1 MNRRHLLKLA
11 GAATLIAGVP
21 APLRALAQ
29 QAAPAAR
36 GRVLLLVEL
45 KGGND
50 GLNMVAPVAD
60 PLYHRLR
67 PNLAIAKDAA
77 LPLKDGLAFNPVLK
91 PLMGSWQAGDL
102 AIARGVGYPQP
113 NRSHFRSIEIWET
126 ASNSQET
133 LQEGWVAAV
142 LKGNVGRA
150 ADGIVI
156 GDYEF
161 GPLEG
166 GAMRN
171 VIFDK
176 PDQFIAQ
183 AKRMRAIEAQAGG
196 ALGHLLRVRG
206 ELLGATGELEPI
218 FADPPKLA
226 VEFPPF
232 PFAQQ
237 AKVAA
242 QLIAADAGVP
252 VLKLAQR
259 GYDTHV
265 NQRNQHDR
273 LLGQLA
279 EALAAVRAALIAAGR
294 WDDVLI
300 MTYSEFGRRAAE
312 NASRGTDHG
321 TAAPHLLLGGR
332 VKGGFHG
339 AQPRLD
345 DLDAGD
351 LKFATDYRRLY
362 ATVARRWWGLGDQ
375 AGDSLG
381 RLATHRPLDLIA

>member
-1 MNRRHLLKLA
+1 MDRRELLKALA
-11 GAATLIAGVP
+11 LGPLLGGLP

-29 QAAPAAR
+29 TAWPPR
-36 GRVLLLVEL
+36 SRVLVLVEL

-50 GLNMVAPVAD
+50 GLNMVAPVGDA
-60 PLYHRLR
+60 LYQRQR
-67 PNLAIAKDAA
+67 PTLAIAPDAA
-77 LPLKDGLAFNPVLK
+77 LPLGERLAFNPVMK
-91 PLMGSWQAGDL
+91 PLMAAWQASDL

-126 ASNSQET
+126 AADSHET
-133 LQEGWVAAV
+133 LQEGWVAGA
-142 LKGNVGRA
+142 LKGNVGQA

-176 PDQFIAQ
+176 PEQFIAQ
-183 AKRMRAIEAQAGG
+183 AKRLRGLEGGAGG

-206 ELLGATGELEPI
+206 ELIGATAELEAV
-218 FADPPKLA
+218 FKAPPPLA
-226 VEFPPF
+226 VEFPSF
-232 PFAQQ
+232 AFAQQ

-242 QLIAADAGVP
+242 QLIVADAGIP

-265 NQRNQHDR
+265 NQRATHDR

-279 EALAAVRAALIAAGR
+279 ETLAALRAALIAANR
-294 WDDVLI
+294 WQDTLV
-300 MTYSEFGRRAAE
+300 MTYSEFGRRVGE

-321 TAAPHLLLGGR
+321 TAAPHLAMGGR
-332 VKGGFHG
+332 VRGGFYG
-339 AQPRLD
+339 AQPRLEE
-345 DLDAGD
+345 LDAGD
-351 LKFATDYRRLY
+351 LKFSLDYRRLY
-362 ATVARRWWGLGDQ
+362 ATVARRWWGLDN
-375 AGDSLG
+375 AALG
-381 RLATHRPLDLIA
+381 RLAVHKPLDLIA

>member
-1 MNRRHLLKLA
+1 MNRRSILKLA
-11 GAATLIAGVP
+11 GLGALIATVP

-29 QAAPAAR
+29 QAAAGLR
-36 GRVLLLVEL
+36 DRVLLLVEL

-77 LPLKDGLAFNPVLK
+77 LPLQDGLAFNPALK
-91 PLMGSWQAGDL
+91 PLMESWQTGDL
-102 AIARGVGYPQP
+102 AIARGIGYPRP

-126 ASNSQET
+126 ASNSEES
-133 LQEGWVAAV
+133 LQEGWVAGL

-171 VIFDK
+171 VIFNQ
-176 PDQFIAQ
+176 PEQFIAQ
-183 AKRMRAIEAQAGG
+183 AKRMKAIEAQSGG

-218 FADPPKLA
+218 FAAPPKLA
-226 VEFPPF
+226 VEFPAF
-232 PFAQQ
+232 AFAQQ

-242 QLIAADAGVP
+242 QLIAAGAGVP
-252 VLKLAQR
+252 VLKIAQR

-265 NQRNQHDR
+265 NQRGAHDR

-279 EALAAVRAALIAAGR
+279 ETLAALRGALIAAGR
-294 WDDVLI
+294 WHDVLI

-321 TAAPHLLLGGR
+321 TAAPHLLLGGS

-362 ATVARRWWGLGDQ
+362 ATVARRWWGI
-375 AGDSLG
+375 DSNLG
-381 RLATHRPLDLIA
+381 RLAAHRPLDFIV

>member
-11 GAATLIAGVP
+11 AAGALIATVP

-29 QAAPAAR
+29 QAASGLR
-36 GRVLLLVEL
+36 HRVLLLVEL

-91 PLMGSWQAGDL
+91 PLMDSWHSGDL
-102 AIARGVGYPQP
+102 AIARGIGYPQP

-133 LQEGWVAAV
+133 LQEGWVAGL

-176 PDQFIAQ
+176 PEQFIAQ
-183 AKRMRAIEAQAGG
+183 AKRMQAIEAQSGG

-206 ELLGATGELEPI
+206 ELLGATGELAPI
-218 FADPPKLA
+218 FAHPPQLA
-226 VEFPPF
+226 VEFPS
-232 PFAQQ
+232 FAFGQQ

-252 VLKLAQR
+252 VLKIAQR
-259 GYDTHV
+259 SYDTHV
-265 NQRNQHDR
+265 NQRATHDR

-279 EALAAVRAALIAAGR
+279 ETLAALRRALIAAGR
-294 WDDVLI
+294 WNDVLV

-321 TAAPHLLLGGR
+321 TAAPHLLMGGR

-345 DLDAGD
+345 SLDAGD
-351 LKFATDYRRLY
+351 LKFTTDYRQLY
-362 ATVARRWWGLGDQ
+362 ATVARRWWGIERD
-375 AGDSLG
+375 LG
-381 RLATHRPLDLIA
+381 RLASHKPLEVIA

>member
-1 MNRRHLLKLA
+1 MNRRDLLKLA
-11 GAATLIAGVP
+11 GVGAAMASVP
-21 APLRALAQ
+21 APIRALAQ
-29 QAAPAAR
+29 QAAPALR
-36 GRVLLLVEL
+36 SRVLLLVEL

-50 GLNMVAPVAD
+50 GLNMVAPVGDA
-60 PLYHRLR
+60 LYHRLR
-67 PNLAIAKDAA
+67 PNLAIAKDTA
-77 LPLKDGLAFNPVLK
+77 LPLKDGLAFNPTMK
-91 PLMGSWQAGDL
+91 PLMTAWHAGDL

-126 ASNSQET
+126 ASNSEET
-133 LQEGWVAAV
+133 LQEGWVAGV
-142 LKGNVGRA
+142 LKGNVGTA

-176 PDQFIAQ
+176 PEQFIAQ
-183 AKRMRAIEAQAGG
+183 AKRMRAIEAQSGG

-206 ELLGATGELEPI
+206 ELLGATDRLAPI
-218 FADPPKLA
+218 FADPPRLA
-226 VEFPPF
+226 VEFPNF
-232 PFAQQ
+232 AFAQQ
-237 AKVAA
+237 ARVAA

-252 VLKLAQR
+252 VLKIAQR

-265 NQRNQHDR
+265 NQRGQHDR

-279 EALAAVRAALIAAGR
+279 EALGAVRAALIAAGR
-294 WDDVLI
+294 WDEVLV
-300 MTYSEFGRRAAE
+300 MTYSEFGRRVAE

-321 TAAPHLLLGGR
+321 TAAPHLVMGGK
-332 VKGGFHG
+332 VKGGLHG

-351 LKFATDYRRLY
+351 LKFATDYRQLY
-362 ATVARRWWGLGDQ
+362 ATVARRWWGISDN
-375 AGDSLG
+375 LG
-381 RLATHRPLDLIA
+381 RLASYKPVELIA

>member
-1 MNRRHLLKLA
+1 MNRRMMLQLA
-11 GAATLIAGVP
+11 GLGALLTAVP

-29 QAAPAAR
+29 QAAPALR
-36 GRVLLLVEL
+36 HRVLLLVEL

-60 PLYHRLR
+60 PLYRRLR
-67 PNLAIAKDAA
+67 PNLAIAQDAG
-77 LPLKDGLAFNPVLK
+77 LPLKDGLAFNPVMK
-91 PLMGSWQAGDL
+91 PLMSSWQGGDL
-102 AIARGVGYPQP
+102 AILRGIGYPQP

-126 ASNSQET
+126 ASNSEET
-133 LQEGWVAAV
+133 LQDGWIAGL
-142 LKGNVGRA
+142 LKGNVGSA
-150 ADGIVI
+150 ADGIII

-166 GAMRN
+166 GVMRN

-176 PDQFIAQ
+176 PEEFIAQ
-183 AKRMRAIEAQAGG
+183 AKRMRAIEAQSGG

-206 ELLGATGELEPI
+206 ELLGATGHLEPI

-226 VEFPPF
+226 VEFPAF

-252 VLKLAQR
+252 VLKIAQR

-265 NQRNQHDR
+265 NQRVPHDR

-279 EALAAVRAALIAAGR
+279 ETLAALRGALIAAGR
-294 WDDVLI
+294 WNDVLI
-300 MTYSEFGRRAAE
+300 MTYSEFGRRVAE

-321 TAAPHLLLGGR
+321 TAAPHLLMGGK

-362 ATVARRWWGLGDQ
+362 ATVARRWWGIDR
-375 AGDSLG
+375 DLG
-381 RLATHRPLDLIA
+381 RLAAYRPLDLIA

>member
-11 GAATLIAGVP
+11 AAGALIATVP

-29 QAAPAAR
+29 QAASGLR
-36 GRVLLLVEL
+36 NRVLLLVEL

-91 PLMGSWQAGDL
+91 PLMESWHAGDL
-102 AIARGVGYPQP
+102 AIARGIGYPQP

-133 LQEGWVAAV
+133 LQEGWVAGL

-171 VIFDK
+171 VIFNQ

-183 AKRMRAIEAQAGG
+183 AKRMQAIEAQSGG

-206 ELLGATGELEPI
+206 ELLGATGALEPI
-218 FADPPKLA
+218 FAHPPKLA
-226 VEFPPF
+226 VEFPA
-232 PFAQQ
+232 FAFGQQ

-252 VLKLAQR
+252 VLKIAQR
-259 GYDTHV
+259 SYDTHV
-265 NQRNQHDR
+265 NQRATQDR

-279 EALAAVRAALIAAGR
+279 ETLAALRGALIASGR
-294 WDDVLI
+294 WNDVLV

-321 TAAPHLLLGGR
+321 TAAPHLLMGGK

-345 DLDAGD
+345 NLDAGD
-351 LKFATDYRRLY
+351 LKFTTDYRQLY
-362 ATVARRWWGLGDQ
+362 ATVARRWWGIDH
-375 AGDSLG
+375 DLG
-381 RLATHRPLDLIA
+381 RLASHKPLELIG

>member
-1 MNRRHLLKLA
+1 MNRRHMLKLA
-11 GAATLIAGVP
+11 AAGALIATVP

-29 QAAPAAR
+29 QAASGLR
-36 GRVLLLVEL
+36 NRVLLLVEL

-91 PLMGSWQAGDL
+91 PLMESWHSGDL
-102 AIARGVGYPQP
+102 AIARGIGYPQP

-133 LQEGWVAAV
+133 LQEGWVAGL

-183 AKRMRAIEAQAGG
+183 AKRMRAIEAQSGG

-218 FADPPKLA
+218 FANPPKLA

-232 PFAQQ
+232 AFGQQ

-252 VLKLAQR
+252 VLKIAQR
-259 GYDTHV
+259 SYDTHV
-265 NQRNQHDR
+265 NQRAAHDR

-279 EALAAVRAALIAAGR
+279 ETLAALRGALIAAGR
-294 WDDVLI
+294 WNDVLV

-321 TAAPHLLLGGR
+321 TAAPHLLLGGK

-339 AQPRLD
+339 SQPRLD
-345 DLDAGD
+345 NLDAGD
-351 LKFATDYRRLY
+351 LKFTTDYRQLY
-362 ATVARRWWGLGDQ
+362 ATVARRWWGIERD
-375 AGDSLG
+375 LG
-381 RLATHRPLDLIA
+381 RLAAHRPLELIG